1 MSELYIGLISGTS
14 MDAIDAALVE
24 IDDDGCR
31 LAATHSLEIPADEL
45 ASLRALVEHPAQAD
59 LAGLGSL
66 DVALGRVFATA
77 AIELMESAG
86 LGPGSVRAIGSHGQT
101 VFHGPNGEHPFT
113 MQIADPNVIAAMTGV
128 TTVADF
134 RRRDVALGG
143 QGAPLVP
150 AFHAAVFASAD
161 EPRAVLNLGGIA
173 NLTLL
178 VPGEPVVGFDTGP
191 GNTLMDSW
199 VRRNLGRKHDHNGEW
214 AASADPDRELLAVL
228 TGHEYFSRPP
238 PKSTGV
244 EEFNLAWLQEE
255 LDRLKSTLAPAV
267 IQATLCVLTAKT
279 VADALRQACPS
290 PGGLYV
296 CGGGAHNNTLID
308 HLADELPDWRLS
320 RTDSLGIGIDWVEAA
335 AFAWLASRTL
345 AGKPG
350 NLPSVTGA
358 SEETVLGA
366 IFPA

>member
-14 MDAIDAALVE
+14 MDAIDAALVDIGDE
-24 IDDDGCR
+24 GCR
-31 LAATHSLEIPADEL
+31 LAATHSLEIPGDNL
-45 ASLRALVEHPAQAD
+45 AALRALVEHPEQTD
-59 LAGLGSL
+59 LAGLGAL
-66 DVALGRVFATA
+66 DVAMGKVFAA
-77 AIELMESAG
+77 AATGLMETAG
-86 LGPGSVRAIGSHGQT
+86 VERGSVRAIGSHGQT
-101 VFHGPNGEHPFT
+101 VFHGPHGEHPFT
-113 MQIADPNVIAAMTGV
+113 MQIADPNVIAALTGV

-134 RRRDVALGG
+134 RRRDLALGG

-150 AFHAAVFASAD
+150 AFHAAVFASD
-161 EPRAVLNLGGIA
+161 EEPRAVLNLGGIA

-191 GNTLMDSW
+191 GNALMDSW

-214 AASADPDRELLAVL
+214 AASADPDGKLLSVL
-228 TGHEYFSRPP
+228 MGHEYFSRPS

-244 EEFNLAWLQEE
+244 EEFNLAWLQKE
-255 LDRLKSTLAPAV
+255 LDQLRSTFSPAV
-267 IQATLCVLTAKT
+267 IQSTLCVLSART
-279 VADALRQACPS
+279 VAQALKQACPS

-296 CGGGAHNNTLID
+296 CGGGAHNKTLVD
-308 HLADELPDWRLS
+308 HLAEELPDWRLS

-345 AGKPG
+345 AGMPG

-358 SEETVLGA
+358 REETVLGA
-366 IFPA
+366 IYPG